1 MGRLE
6 ARASRVVESHS
17 PAQVWAF
24 IRPAESAVLLDPDT
38 VRGFTVPGTGSGVGE
53 QQCFFTLVDGREVP
67 HVLTITAVEPEVF
80 AEAVSSSGGIP
91 SGSRYELEPVDNGTR
106 IVLRSW
112 LDVPDGAAVDGDAT
126 LKAMSIQADRYVARV
141 KALLEGP
148 PLDDLFSRRT

>member
-6 ARASRVVESHS
+6 ARASRVVESRS

-38 VRGFTVPGTGSGVGE
+38 VRGFTVPGTESGVGE

-80 AEAVSSSGGIP
+80 AKAVSSSGGIP
-91 SGSRYELEPVDNGTR
+91 SGSGYELEPVDNGTP

-112 LDVPDGAAVDGDAT
+112 LC
-126 LKAMSIQADRYVARV
+126 ARR
-141 KALLEGP
+141 
-148 PLDDLFSRRT
+148 SRRRRGRHPQGYEHPGRSVRSPGEGSVGGTTS